1 MLEINIAP
9 IELWDEKNE
18 EFIQIKGGKLV
29 LEHSLVSMSK
39 WEAKWMKP
47 FLSSKEKTIE
57 ETIDYVRFMTV
68 SKNVDERVYEYLSD
82 ENIRAINEYINQPM
96 TATWFHEEK
105 GGGKSN
111 EQITSELVY
120 YWMICF
126 NIPFECQ
133 KWHFNRLMT
142 LIRVCEKK
150 NKPPKKMS
158 KKEIMARNNRL
169 NDERRKKLGTK
180 G

>member
-1 MLEINIAP
+1 
-9 IELWDEKNE
+9 
-18 EFIQIKGGKLV
+18 
-29 LEHSLVSMSK
+29 
-39 WEAKWMKP
+39 
-47 FLSSKEKTIE
+47 
-57 ETIDYVRFMTV
+57 
-68 SKNVDERVYEYLSD
+68 
-82 ENIRAINEYINQPM
+82 M

-142 LIRVCEKK
+142 LIRVCEEK